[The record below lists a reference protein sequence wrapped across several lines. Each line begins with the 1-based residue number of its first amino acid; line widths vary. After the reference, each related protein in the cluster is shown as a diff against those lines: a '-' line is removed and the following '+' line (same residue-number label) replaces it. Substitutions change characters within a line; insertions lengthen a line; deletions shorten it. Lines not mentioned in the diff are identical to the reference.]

1 MRRTSQ
7 GVSRTSQGVSRT
19 SLSQETKPE
28 MNMLLVMPLSYTGD
42 WETSGRMVKG
52 SDMTVIGLVDEYC
65 VVESTVVVVKDM
77 LGVPLSLTRFS
88 STEDSSD
95 YNDRKEVLARE
106 L

>member
-1 MRRTSQ
+1 MSRTSQ

-52 SDMTVIGLVDEYC
+52 SDMTVNGLVDMYC
-65 VVESTVVVVKDM
+65 VVESTVVPTSIKPRI
-77 LGVPLSLTRFS
+77 LQCHCRTATRKVILQGKFWP
-88 STEDSSD
+88 
-95 YNDRKEVLARE
+95 
-106 L
+106 